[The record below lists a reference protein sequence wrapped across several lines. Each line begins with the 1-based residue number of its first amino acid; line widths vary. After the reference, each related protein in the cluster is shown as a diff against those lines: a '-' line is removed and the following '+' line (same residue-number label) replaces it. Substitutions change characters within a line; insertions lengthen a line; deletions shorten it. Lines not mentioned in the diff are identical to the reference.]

1 MSVHHVSRPFS
12 FPFSSLIRPLCPFAI
27 KMLFQLSTA
36 YYYLPTHTSLIKFR
50 RGKNLHLRVALAVA
64 LQPIVLW
71 EIGYRSWIQRTK

>member
-36 YYYLPTHTSLIKFR
+36 YYTSLIKFS